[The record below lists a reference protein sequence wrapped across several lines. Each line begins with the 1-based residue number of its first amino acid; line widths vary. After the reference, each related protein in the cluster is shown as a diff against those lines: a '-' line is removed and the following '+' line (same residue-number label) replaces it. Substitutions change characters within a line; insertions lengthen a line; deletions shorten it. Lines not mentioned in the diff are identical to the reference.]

1 MKQTTII
8 FLFMLLIAAP
18 AGNSHAGVAEASIGM
33 ENSFRQYDL
42 SGLSGEERKWFRTF
56 LEGTFFTDGWERIT
70 LNILQHFSSEERDE
84 LLHML
89 TELGNK
95 VGREWCRDNDIR
107 KIDTTMLKKWGNWL
121 KETARESPQ
130 QLTDVIRTIN
140 GEVDSLLD

>member
-1 MKQTTII
+1 MKHSTII
-8 FLFMLLIAAP
+8 ILFMLLLAAP
-18 AGNSHAGVAEASIGM
+18 AGNIRAGVAEASIGM
-33 ENSFRQYDL
+33 ENSGLQYDL

-70 LNILQHFSSEERDE
+70 ENILGHFSSEERDK

-107 KIDTTMLKKWGNWL
+107 KIDTAMLKQWGNRL
-121 KETARESPQ
+121 KTTAQESPHR
-130 QLTDVIRTIN
+130 LTEVIRTID